1 MSSCRD
7 VSQTQQ
13 FEQWGKDR
21 QYEVE
26 SKELVLDV
34 SLALHPGQ
42 SAADRSKVIP
52 MLHVHSMHI
61 QHVYTYFYIRTCTRL
76 HVQHVYT
83 YFYIRTC
90 TRMHVQH
97 VYMYFY
103 IHTNTCMHVVHT
115 VLVYIHSKM
124 LVPKAL

>member
-26 SKELVLDV
+26 REELVLDV
-34 SLALHPGQ
+34 SLALHPGR
-42 SAADRSKVIP
+42 SATDRSKVIP
-52 MLHVHSMHI
+52 MLHVHSMH
-61 QHVYTYFYIRTCTRL
+61 
-76 HVQHVYT
+76 VQHVYT

-90 TRMHVQH
+90 TCMHVQH
-97 VYMYFY
+97 VYMYFTY
-103 IHTNTCMHVVHT
+103 ICIGVGSTGAPGAGAPPSILFPVCA
-115 VLVYIHSKM
+115 
-124 LVPKAL
+124 P